1 MDWLTFQCIVVI
13 WVLCTSEMKAQQ
25 LNHKKTTPPQLTP
38 LEQCKD
44 GDVIPSSNDCN
55 TCYCIDNRIMCTLI
69 ECFDP
74 ISDIE
79 GGFNEED
86 EYSDLQVYQ
95 LPVEPSVDVITRNH
109 GKEPARLVYTHTH
122 NDFPVETNVYPG
134 QLSKDTSTLLKAL
147 SSRLHDRYYN
157 APPFDLN
164 TARPNWQTSFH
175 QIQSN
180 PKVNRYLS
188 NVYVSDN
195 VKLDSI
201 NNKFKAATASYAHP
215 HYLGQTQTTFT
226 TTQPQIAHLD
236 DKILKIIFPD
246 EFKLKKKSQKRLNF
260 DISKSVKRP
269 YRNQFIQ
276 FKNSPLSVPLDHRTY
291 GYYDDWKNKK
301 RIIISSS
308 NDFNEPRDYS
318 NGF

>member
-1 MDWLTFQCIVVI
+1 
-13 WVLCTSEMKAQQ
+13 MKAQQ

-86 EYSDLQVYQ
+86 EYSDLQVYHNQ

-180 PKVNRYLS
+180 PKVGKRADGLPDGFFFGIGLENPHGDPPPSKKGKGYCQTLT
-188 NVYVSDN
+188 NYVMADR
-195 VKLDSI
+195 VEKRRI
-201 NNKFKAATASYAHP
+201 NEASTNSQAA
-215 HYLGQTQTTFT
+215 
-226 TTQPQIAHLD
+226 
-236 DKILKIIFPD
+236 K
-246 EFKLKKKSQKRLNF
+246 
-260 DISKSVKRP
+260 
-269 YRNQFIQ
+269 
-276 FKNSPLSVPLDHRTY
+276 HRTS
-291 GYYDDWKNKK
+291 WR
-301 RIIISSS
+301 RIAREAVAQDST
-308 NDFNEPRDYS
+308 DA
-318 NGF
+318 